1 MHAVG
6 RPLGKDK
13 MACCGAGFHGACGRS
28 SPARLFRNRHRALRH
43 KLCFKLRAVLDS
55 GCNTKGCHAVAHEP
69 GVPSEEVSFA
79 EGYAAFLTSFVE
91 KSKLPFARAAVS
103 GEFRGP
109 KPARRDLFPLPRLRS
124 WPACIAEGEQ
134 NRSGLLACA
143 DLCCAALNHLSDG
156 MPETSGSRLGQ
167 GCTAA
172 QRAVQEHVCQRVVR
186 FCTRLN
192 STSDG
197 PFSYKGSLQ
206 TFGRNSAGYERIR
219 GGDVDLPTR
228 AATCDP
234 GNLVHP
240 GLWETICRPGA
251 IFEEHQSFQQCLGF
265 TKTFGIERKEYID
278 LTCRE
283 LRCKKLRLRTQ
294 VFGVA
299 GVFAAAKSTK
309 GRQRKIWDG
318 SVLSERAT
326 QPPKPHR
333 LANPSSFLDIVVR
346 RGERLYMS
354 KRDAATYFD
363 LLAVPADLQPWFG
376 QEPIALH
383 EFLSQGG
390 FALAEVIGFVDD
402 LPQGEG
408 LLAQTLLFPVHAAWP
423 MGFSWS
429 SCVAQSNTI
438 GLLVDAGVDPRCILS
453 LDHTLPG
460 SQEELCA
467 VATDDTLFFHRCP
480 FKGRRTLSKL
490 DKVFDKNGV
499 ARNVN
504 KDISLAAEMTALGC
518 DISAAPPL
526 VEPCKRKLVK
536 FVAAVCDLL
545 EAPTASPVVVNS
557 VLGTA
562 QWFCLLQRSLFSIF
576 NAIYRFVQLEPSW
589 KPALLPAAVKNELLV
604 CLVLSPLLPAA
615 LDRPFLS
622 ELLACDAAPQ
632 YGFGVCSLACGRKVV
647 EEVGRYAERR
657 GDYVRLQAAAGD
669 EPEVPRLGVPRRLPF
684 CKGDFKP
691 LISTRA
697 KWPAHS
703 GVLECHGVLLTVK
716 WVCRSRSRQG
726 HRVVILVDAK
736 AAIGSISKGRSSAG
750 SLRRVLRN
758 IAAHTLA
765 CNLLLRLV
773 YIPSESNPADDPSRG
788 KRAVH
793 HVKRNFLKTSRR
805 PMRV

>member
-1 MHAVG
+1 
-6 RPLGKDK
+6 
-13 MACCGAGFHGACGRS
+13 
-28 SPARLFRNRHRALRH
+28 
-43 KLCFKLRAVLDS
+43 
-55 GCNTKGCHAVAHEP
+55 
-69 GVPSEEVSFA
+69 
-79 EGYAAFLTSFVE
+79 
-91 KSKLPFARAAVS
+91 
-103 GEFRGP
+103 
-109 KPARRDLFPLPRLRS
+109 
-124 WPACIAEGEQ
+124 
-134 NRSGLLACA
+134 
-143 DLCCAALNHLSDG
+143 

-234 GNLVHP
+234 GNLVDP

-383 EFLSQGG
+383 EFLSQGR

-691 LISTRA
+691 LISTQA

-736 AAIGSISKGRSSAG
+736 AAIGSISKGS
-750 SLRRVLRN
+750 
-758 IAAHTLA
+758 
-765 CNLLLRLV
+765 C
-773 YIPSESNPADDPSRG
+773 
-788 KRAVH
+788 
-793 HVKRNFLKTSRR
+793 TSRR
-805 PMRV
+805 NQIRRMTHPEEKELFIM